1 MQKRINR
8 ETMKMVELLGQIEN
22 PEQLLEKEYH
32 FDEGMGVSLADH
44 MATLRKQYPNA
55 QVLSRRDRDGYAIVK
70 VSFKPEYKYDI
81 ETLTQFNKEEAQ
93 RKFMQDMEEILA
105 RATGGKGLN
114 ESHINVEALQEEIK
128 HLTSGSQM
136 VP

>member
-81 ETLTQFNKEEAQ
+81 ETLTQFNKEEA
-93 RKFMQDMEEILA
+93 
-105 RATGGKGLN
+105 
-114 ESHINVEALQEEIK
+114 
-128 HLTSGSQM
+128 
-136 VP
+136 